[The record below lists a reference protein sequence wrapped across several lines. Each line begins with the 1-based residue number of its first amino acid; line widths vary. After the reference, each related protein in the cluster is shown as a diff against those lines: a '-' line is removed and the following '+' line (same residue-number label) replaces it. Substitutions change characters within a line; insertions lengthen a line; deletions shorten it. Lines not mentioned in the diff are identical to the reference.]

1 MRLRLTSPAYIVL
14 AFAVASTLV
23 SFAPFFFEIF
33 NLANLAPDSGYG
45 VIIPPISLFLI
56 WRQREQLRGMPLTGS
71 WYGLI
76 LIAAGLALRTIGAF
90 GTMSTVVRYGFLL
103 VLYGLVLCLTGPKLF
118 RKLWTPLAMLI
129 FVIPLPMYLTGML
142 TLDLQLLSSVI
153 GVWVIRAAGI
163 SVYLEGNV
171 VDLGTMQLEVA
182 EACSG
187 LRYLFPLMVLALLL
201 AYLYRGA
208 MWKRTLIFLCSIPI
222 TVLMNSLRI
231 GVIGITVEYWGRR
244 MAEGVLHEFEGW
256 FVFMLSMA
264 GVLLIAFALTKVG
277 RRSSWAEAFD
287 FSGPPPAPAGATKV
301 ASGRPANVSIPRS
314 FIVATAFVTAAAVA
328 GLAMPQ
334 RPATVLDR
342 HDFTEFPMQLG
353 NWSAHR
359 EVLDKIYLDALELT
373 DYVVA
378 DYSRPNSTAPINF
391 YSAFYATQQGT
402 NRIHSPRN
410 CIPGGG
416 WEIVDMSQRQLPL
429 PLARSG
435 RQLSVNR
442 VMIALGDQKQL
453 VYYWYRERGR
463 SMTNENVVKW
473 YLFWDALKRNRT
485 DGALVRLVIPL
496 THSMSEPDAD
506 AELQQFA
513 ALVEPQLNRYVP
525 D

>member
-23 SFAPFFFEIF
+23 SFAPFFFEVF
-33 NLANLAPDSGYG
+33 NFADLAPDTGYG

-56 WRQREQLRGMPLTGS
+56 WRQREQLRGMALTGS

-76 LIAAGLALRTIGAF
+76 LIVAGLALRAIGAF

-129 FVIPLPMYLTGML
+129 FVIPLPMYFTGML
-142 TLDLQLLSSVI
+142 TLDLQLLSSMI

-201 AYLYRGA
+201 AYLYRGS
-208 MWKRTLIFLCSIPI
+208 MWKRTVIFLSSIPI

-264 GVLLIAFALTKVG
+264 GVLLVAFVLTKVG
-277 RRSSWAEAFD
+277 CPSRWADAFD
-287 FSGPPPAPAGATKV
+287 FSAPLPATAAGAKPLPAPAVKV
-301 ASGRPANVSIPRS
+301 GIPRA
-314 FIVATAFVTAAAVA
+314 FVVGTALVTAAAVA
-328 GLAMPQ
+328 GLTIPQ
-334 RPATVLDR
+334 RPKAVLVR
-342 HDFTEFPMQLG
+342 HEFAEFPMQLA
-353 NWSAHR
+353 NWSGHR
-359 EVLDKIYLDALELT
+359 GVLDKIYLDALELT
-373 DYVVA
+373 DYIVA
-378 DYSRPNSTAPINF
+378 DYAQPGSIVPIDF

-416 WEIVDMSQRQLPL
+416 WEIVDMSQRQLSL
-429 PLARSG
+429 GDTAG
-435 RQLSVNR
+435 KLSVNR
-442 VMIALGDQKQL
+442 VMIALGDQKEL

-473 YLFWDALKRNRT
+473 YLFWDALRRNRS
-485 DGALVRLVIPL
+485 DGALVRLVIPV
-496 THSMSEPDAD
+496 SRNMSETEAD
-506 AELQQFA
+506 SQLQQFA
-513 ALVEPQLNRYVP
+513 ALIEPRLSRYVP

>member
-23 SFAPFFFEIF
+23 SFAPSFFEVF
-33 NLANLAPDSGYG
+33 NLANLAPDTGYG

-56 WRQREQLRGMPLTGS
+56 WRQREQLRGIPLTGS

-163 SVYLEGNV
+163 SVFLEGNV

-264 GVLLIAFALTKVG
+264 GVLLVAFLLTKVG

-287 FSGPPPAPAGATKV
+287 FSGAPSAPTGGTKV
-301 ASGRPANVSIPRS
+301 VSGRPAAVSIPRS
-314 FIVATAFVTAAAVA
+314 FVVGTACVTAAAVA
-328 GLAMPQ
+328 GLTMPQ
-334 RPATVLDR
+334 RPTTVPAR
-342 HDFTEFPMQLG
+342 HDFTEFPMRLA
-353 NWSAHR
+353 NWSGHR
-359 EVLDKIYLDALELT
+359 EVLDKIYLDALDLT
-373 DYVVA
+373 DYIVA
-378 DYSRPNSTAPINF
+378 DYGRPGARAPINF

-416 WEIVDMSQRQLPL
+416 WEIVDMSQRQF
-429 PLARSG
+429 PLADGAR
-435 RQLSVNR
+435 RLSVNR
-442 VMIALGDQKQL
+442 VMIALGDQKEL

-473 YLFWDALKRNRT
+473 YLFWDALRRNRT
-485 DGALVRLVIPL
+485 DGALIRLVIPL
-496 THSMSEPDAD
+496 SRSMSETDAD
-506 AELQQFA
+506 SELQQYA

>member
-1 MRLRLTSPAYIVL
+1 MRLRLTSPAYVVL
-14 AFAVASTLV
+14 AFAVASTLI
-23 SFAPFFFEIF
+23 SFAPFFVEVF
-33 NLANLAPDSGYG
+33 NLTTLAPDTGYG

-76 LIAAGLALRTIGAF
+76 LIAAGLALRAIGAF
-90 GTMSTVVRYGFLL
+90 ATMSTVVRYGFLL
-103 VLYGLVLCLTGPKLF
+103 VLYGLVLSLTGPKLF

-142 TLDLQLLSSVI
+142 TLDLQLLSSTI
-153 GVWVIRAAGI
+153 GVWIIRAAGI

-208 MWKRTLIFLCSIPI
+208 MWKRVLIFLSSIPI
-222 TVLMNSLRI
+222 TILMNSLRI

-264 GVLLIAFALTKVG
+264 GVLLIAFLLTKVG
-277 RRSSWAEAFD
+277 KRSSWADAFD
-287 FSGPPPAPAGATKV
+287 LAGPTPAPAAAGPVRVAT
-301 ASGRPANVSIPRS
+301 PRS
-314 FIVATAFVTAAAVA
+314 FVVGTALVTAAAIA
-328 GLAMPQ
+328 GLTIPQ
-334 RPATVLDR
+334 RPAAAFVR
-342 HDFTEFPMQLG
+342 HEFTEFPMQLG
-353 NWSAHR
+353 NWSGQR

-373 DYVVA
+373 DYIVA
-378 DYSRPNSTAPINF
+378 DYNRPGGRAPVNF
-391 YSAFYATQQGT
+391 YSAFYAAQQGT

-416 WEIVDMSQRQLPL
+416 WEIVDMSQRQISLGDTD
-429 PLARSG
+429 RK
-435 RQLSVNR
+435 LSVNR
-442 VMIALGDQKQL
+442 VMIGLGEQKEL

-473 YLFWDALKRNRT
+473 FLFWDALKRNRT

-496 THSMSEPDAD
+496 TRSMSEMAAD

-513 ALVEPQLNRYVP
+513 ALLQPRLNRYVP

>member
-1 MRLRLTSPAYIVL
+1 MRLRLTSPAYLVL

-23 SFAPFFFEIF
+23 SFAPFFFEVF
-33 NLANLAPDSGYG
+33 NLANLAPDTGYG

-56 WRQREQLRGMPLTGS
+56 WRQREQLRGMPMAGS

-76 LIAAGLALRTIGAF
+76 LIAAGLALRAIGAF
-90 GTMSTVVRYGFLL
+90 ATMSTVVRYGFLL
-103 VLYGLVLCLTGPKLF
+103 VLYGLVLSLTGPRLF

-129 FVIPLPMYLTGML
+129 FVIPLPMYFTGML
-142 TLDLQLLSSVI
+142 TLDLQLLSSTI

-201 AYLYRGA
+201 AYLYRGS
-208 MWKRTLIFLCSIPI
+208 MWKRTLIFLSSIPI

-264 GVLLIAFALTKVG
+264 GVLLIAFLLTKVG
-277 RRSSWAEAFD
+277 RRSSLAEAFD
-287 FSGPPPAPAGATKV
+287 FSGPLPVSAGGAKV
-301 ASGRPANVSIPRS
+301 AAGSPVKIGIPRS
-314 FIVATAFVTAAAVA
+314 FVVGTAIVTAAAVA
-328 GLAMPQ
+328 GLTMPQ
-334 RPATVLDR
+334 RPDAVVIR
-342 HDFTEFPMQLG
+342 HQFTEFPMQLG
-353 NWSAHR
+353 NWSGQR
-359 EVLDKIYLDALELT
+359 GVLDKIYLDALELT
-373 DYVVA
+373 DYIVA
-378 DYSRPNSTAPINF
+378 DYIRPGAGAQVNF

-416 WEIVDMSQRQLPL
+416 WEIVNMAQRQISLGD
-429 PLARSG
+429 ADR
-435 RQLSVNR
+435 RLSVNR
-442 VMIALGDQKQL
+442 VMIALGDQKEL

-473 YLFWDALKRNRT
+473 YLFWDALRRNRT
-485 DGALVRLVIPL
+485 DGALVRLVAPV
-496 THSMSEPDAD
+496 TRSVTETAAD
-506 AELQQFA
+506 SELQQFA
-513 ALVEPQLNRYVP
+513 SLIEPQLNRYIP

>member
-23 SFAPFFFEIF
+23 SFAPSFFEIF

-45 VIIPPISLFLI
+45 VIIPQISLFLI
-56 WRQREQLRGMPLTGS
+56 WRQREQLRGIPLTGS

-163 SVYLEGNV
+163 SVFLEGNV

-264 GVLLIAFALTKVG
+264 GVLLI
-277 RRSSWAEAFD
+277 D
-287 FSGPPPAPAGATKV
+287 
-301 ASGRPANVSIPRS
+301 
-314 FIVATAFVTAAAVA
+314 
-328 GLAMPQ
+328 
-334 RPATVLDR
+334 
-342 HDFTEFPMQLG
+342 
-353 NWSAHR
+353 
-359 EVLDKIYLDALELT
+359 
-373 DYVVA
+373 
-378 DYSRPNSTAPINF
+378 
-391 YSAFYATQQGT
+391 
-402 NRIHSPRN
+402 
-410 CIPGGG
+410 
-416 WEIVDMSQRQLPL
+416 
-429 PLARSG
+429 
-435 RQLSVNR
+435 
-442 VMIALGDQKQL
+442 
-453 VYYWYRERGR
+453 
-463 SMTNENVVKW
+463 
-473 YLFWDALKRNRT
+473 
-485 DGALVRLVIPL
+485 
-496 THSMSEPDAD
+496 
-506 AELQQFA
+506 
-513 ALVEPQLNRYVP
+513 
-525 D
+525 